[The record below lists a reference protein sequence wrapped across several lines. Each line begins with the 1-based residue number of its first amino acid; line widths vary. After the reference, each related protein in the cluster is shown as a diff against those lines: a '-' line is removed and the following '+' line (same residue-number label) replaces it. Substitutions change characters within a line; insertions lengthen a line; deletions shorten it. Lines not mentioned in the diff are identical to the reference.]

1 MSSMMSI
8 MPLWQ
13 WMLVVIVILGTI
25 HALVT
30 TPKPPQSVPPPIMPR
45 HFYPAPLP
53 TALIEPLHFRPKR
66 PKAPPS
72 TGRHVN
78 SRRRRRKSRKRK
90 RRK

>member
-1 MSSMMSI
+1 MNTVMSI
-8 MPLWQ
+8 MQ
-13 WMLVVIVILGTI
+13 WLQWPLVVIVILATI

-30 TPKPPQSVPPPIMPR
+30 SPKPPRSVPPAIMPR

-53 TALIEPLHFRPKR
+53 TALIEPLYFRSKR
-66 PKAPPS
+66 PKALRN